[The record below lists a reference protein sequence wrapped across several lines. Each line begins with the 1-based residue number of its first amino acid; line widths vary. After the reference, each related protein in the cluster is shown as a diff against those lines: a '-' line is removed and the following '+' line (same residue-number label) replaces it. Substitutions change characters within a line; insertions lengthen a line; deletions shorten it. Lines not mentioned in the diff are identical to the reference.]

1 VGDFTVFQD
10 EFRRLAEQYQIA
22 VYHELIRPL
31 GLLSIAAI
39 AWASLKGFLVEIE
52 PFPRAFAGNTDAM
65 FDATCP
71 VSRCGK
77 SQAINTRI
85 LCRLSETD

>member
-22 VYHELIRPL
+22 VYHELIGPL

-39 AWASLKGFLVEIE
+39 AWAS
-52 PFPRAFAGNTDAM
+52 A
-65 FDATCP
+65 
-71 VSRCGK
+71 
-77 SQAINTRI
+77 
-85 LCRLSETD
+85 